1 MGLLEGF
8 VTYDAGITKVLADWE
23 RYGIF
28 SYVLPFIL
36 IFAVTY
42 AILDKIPTFQGKKGI
57 NLVIA
62 LSVGLLSLQLNFV
75 AVFFREIFPRAGI
88 GLSVLLVALILCGA
102 FITWTNTKHVWIFFA
117 VGALTFLFIIAHAFS
132 AYSGYTTNW
141 WEEYGS
147 AIIILIL
154 VITMIVL
161 AMTVGNSSFSYIG
174 KSSSIKK
181 EQQ

>member
-8 VTYDAGITKVLADWE
+8 ATYDAGITKVLADWE
-23 RYGIF
+23 KMGIF

-42 AILDKIPTFQGKKGI
+42 AILDKVEVFKGKKGI

-62 LSVGLLSLQLNFV
+62 LAVGLLSLQLNFV

-88 GLSVLLVALILCGA
+88 GLSVLLVALILAGA
-102 FITWTNTKHVWIFFA
+102 FVNWDKGKEGMWIFFG
-117 VGALTFLFIIAHAFS
+117 VGAVTFLFILAQAFS

-141 WEEYGS
+141 WEDYGS

-154 VITMIVL
+154 VIVMIVL
-161 AMTVGNSSFSYIG
+161 AMTMGGEKSG
-174 KSSSIKK
+174 K
-181 EQQ
+181 